1 MIKSQLLKVY
11 IGFAFAAAFAYA
23 LPVYFFIESA
33 DYTKSWLLFTGNFF
47 FMLVIGFFPFYIR
60 RSALRPYRMLAM
72 ITASMKQVFRSLI
85 ICLLTGIILLIILAP
100 GKFMINKPVN
110 TIHDKTNGLDFMV
123 IINSVIGNFFTGSFI
138 TVILA
143 ASLTGHI
150 RKRKNH
156 PDSAVNS
163 R

>member
-1 MIKSQLLKVY
+1 MIKSPLLKIH
-11 IGFAFAAAFAYA
+11 IGFAFAAALVYA

-72 ITASMKQVFRSLI
+72 ITAGQKQVLRSVLF
-85 ICLLTGIILLIILAP
+85 CLLTGVVLLIILAP
-100 GKFMINKPVN
+100 GKFMINKPAN
-110 TIHDKTNGLDFMV
+110 TVHDKTKGLDVMV

-143 ASLTGHI
+143 ASLTGRL
-150 RKRKNH
+150 RKRKK
-156 PDSAVNS
+156 NS
-163 R
+163 D